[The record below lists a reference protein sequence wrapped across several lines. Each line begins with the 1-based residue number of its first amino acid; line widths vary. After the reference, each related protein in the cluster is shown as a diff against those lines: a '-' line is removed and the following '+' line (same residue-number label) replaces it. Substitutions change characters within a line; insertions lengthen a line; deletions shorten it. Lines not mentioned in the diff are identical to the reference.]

1 MAVCRD
7 ARPEVAALHRDG
19 DFGAGSGGRAV
30 PVGIPLGGRD
40 FQPQPEHRE
49 LAPQLANAAGTLVKK
64 RKEKNEQ

>member
-19 DFGAGSGGRAV
+19 DFGAGGGGRAV
-30 PVGIPLGGRD
+30 PVGIPLGGGD

-49 LAPQLANAAGTLVKK
+49 LGPQPANTAGTLVKNE
-64 RKEKNEQ
+64 RKK

>member
-19 DFGAGSGGRAV
+19 DFGAGGGGRAV

-49 LAPQLANAAGTLVKK
+49 LASQSRQHNGDPCENERKK
-64 RKEKNEQ
+64 